1 MAGSFSNYLE
11 NKVLDH
17 VLGGGDYARPGTLH
31 FALFTVA
38 PSDAG
43 GGTEVSGSNYSRAA
57 VTNDATNFPAA
68 SGGAKSNGVAITFAT
83 PSGSWGTVVAMGV
96 FDASSSGNL
105 LAWADLAVS
114 KTIGSGD
121 VVTFPVGDFDVT
133 LD

>member
-11 NKVLDH
+11 NALLDH
-17 VLGGGDYARPGTLH
+17 ALGGGNYTRPATVYI
-31 FALFTVA
+31 ALFTVA

-43 GGTEVSGSNYSRAA
+43 GGTEVSGNNYSRAA

-105 LAWADLAVS
+105 LAWADLAAS
-114 KTIGSGD
+114 KTVGSGD

>member
-1 MAGSFSNYLE
+1 MAGSFTDGME
-11 NKVLDH
+11 VEVLKMITGQATSIITTTPITPY
-17 VLGGGDYARPGTLH
+17 V
-31 FALFTVA
+31 ALTTTTPTDSA
-38 PSDAG
+38 A
-43 GGTEVSGSNYSRAA
+43 GTEVSGNNYARISSASKW
-57 VTNDATNFPAA
+57 ATPSAG
-68 SGGAKSNGVAITFAT
+68 SVANNATITFAT